1 MSEENDSSAPKS
13 FEEAQIL
20 KERLR
25 SEKAAFFAGLGDEAI
40 AELERIHKS
49 KASKE
54 KLRGASFVKY
64 NFREEGDSQ
73 GLRKKP

>member
-1 MSEENDSSAPKS
+1 MSDENDFSTPKT
-13 FEEAQIL
+13 FEEAQAL

-25 SEKAAFFAGLGDEAI
+25 REKSAFFAGLSGEAM

-54 KLRGASFVKY
+54 KPRGAFFVKY